1 LALNGPALHIPS
13 GFVFAS
19 ATAGLKQSGQ
29 PDLAFAEAQ
38 LGANAAAVFTRNKV
52 VAAPLLLDREHL
64 NKTRGRTRA
73 VIVNAGNA
81 NCATGSHGRN
91 AALQVCKELGRS
103 LSIAPDFVFPSST
116 GIIGVPLPFE
126 KITAAL
132 PTLVSAARADQES
145 VMAFA
150 RAIMTTDTRPKLAST
165 QLKIGRNT
173 FSVLGIAKGSG
184 MIHPNLA
191 TMLVY
196 LFTDID
202 ASPAVLRRALADAV
216 DASFNRISVDGDTST
231 NDTVLLLAS
240 GRSKCNASDSLSLKK
255 FSTAV
260 TDICK
265 SLAEQIVTDGEGVR
279 HVIELTVDGARTHAD
294 ADRIARTIGH
304 SQLVKTA
311 WAGADPNWGRILAA
325 AGRSG
330 VSLTANN
337 VGIWIDKHEVFRRGI
352 ALPFNHDEVHK
363 AMLQP
368 KYPIRVT
375 VGRGP
380 GKSYLLTTDLTTEY
394 VHINA
399 DYST

>member
-1 LALNGPALHIPS
+1 MALNGPEIHIPS

-19 ATAGLKQSGQ
+19 ATARLKQSGQ
-29 PDLAFAEAQ
+29 PDLAFAEAK
-38 LGANAAAVFTRNKV
+38 LGANAAAVFTKNKV
-52 VAAPLLLDREHL
+52 VAAPLVLDREHL
-64 NKTRGRTRA
+64 TKTRGRIRA

-81 NCATGSHGRN
+81 NCATGSHGRR
-91 AALQVCKELGRS
+91 AAIQVCKDVGRA
-103 LSIAPDFVFPSST
+103 LSVAPEFVFPSST

-126 KITAAL
+126 KLTAAL
-132 PTLVSAARADQES
+132 PKLVSTAHADHES

-165 QLKIGRNT
+165 RIKVGRND
-173 FSVLGIAKGSG
+173 FSLLGIAKGSG
-184 MIHPNLA
+184 MIHPDLA

-202 ASPAVLRRALADAV
+202 ASPAVLRKVLGNAV
-216 DASFNRISVDGDTST
+216 HASFNRISVDGDTST

-240 GRSKCNASDSLSLKK
+240 GTSKCKASDSGTLKK

-265 SLAEQIVTDGEGVR
+265 NLAEQIVTDGEGVK
-279 HVIELTVDGARTHAD
+279 HVIELTVNGARNNAD

-330 VSLTANN
+330 VALTANN
-337 VGIWIDKHEVFRRGI
+337 VRIWIGTHEVFRRGV
-352 ALPFNHDEVHK
+352 ALPFNHDQVHRT
-363 AMLQP
+363 MLQP
-368 KYPIRVT
+368 RYRIRVS
-375 VGRGP
+375 VGTGN
-380 GKSYLLTTDLTTEY
+380 GKSYLLTTDLTAEY